1 LITSLYKRPARWK
14 QSDFIHQTAAAVA
27 PSVPSMAGL
36 DLSAADAAGPA
47 RQLLAAPRVMGV
59 GAGIFI
65 LGLFL

>member
-1 LITSLYKRPARWK
+1 
-14 QSDFIHQTAAAVA
+14 
-27 PSVPSMAGL
+27 MAGL